1 MDWLFRL
8 TVSTLLVGCLLR
20 GVAYV
25 QPDWLADLDLDFW
38 RLPEYQQALER
49 ERQRA
54 DSLQVLYQGVLD
66 RSEAKSAVALELV
79 AGRITLA
86 EATERFRK
94 LYAESPG
101 MLDSVYLNTKGRTNA
116 ERLCRHTI
124 GWVKSTLN
132 DRPREASELGRRLEA
147 QLEAYLERYGTVPL
161 PQESN

>member
-1 MDWLFRL
+1 MHWLSRL
-8 TVSTLLVGCLLR
+8 TVSTLLAGCLLR

-25 QPDWLADLDLDFW
+25 QPDWLADLELDFW

-54 DSLQVLYQGVLD
+54 DSLQALYQGVLD
-66 RSEAKSAVALELV
+66 RSEAKRAVGLELV

-86 EATERFRK
+86 EATERFRE

-101 MLDSVYLNTKGRTNA
+101 MLDSIYVNAKGRTKA
-116 ERLCRHTI
+116 EQLCRHTI
-124 GWVKSTLN
+124 SWVKSTLH
-132 DRPREASELGRRLEA
+132 DKPREARELGRRLEA

-161 PQESN
+161 PQEPS